1 MRRRDFIKV
10 IAGPAM
16 GWPLAARAQQ
26 SKKIP
31 RLCFLTFD
39 PGTLQATRFAF
50 FEGLRDLGYVDG
62 QSINID
68 YLSAEG
74 RGERFPALAAECLR
88 RQADIIAVSTT
99 PAAQAAMNATRTT
112 PIIMIALGDPVG
124 TGLVDSLAQ
133 PGRNVTGMSM
143 MVPEVAAKRL
153 GLLKEAVP
161 GISRVLVLT
170 YLDDPIAPLQVKALK
185 NAAPSLG
192 VTLQIQDVRTGDD
205 LPAAFEAGAKEQA
218 EGLLT
223 TAESMFAIH
232 RAQVAELAAR
242 YRLPAMYCYSA
253 HVLDAGG
260 LMAYDT
266 NYSDLQRRAA
276 TYVDRILKG
285 AKPSDLPVQQP
296 TKFEFVINLSLQATN
311 PAAYSQI
318 TWRWWVGLILR
329 GIAERLTNVLAARD
343 HHPQPSS
350 CTMIR
355 LRWISSKSNW
365 TAAAALAAA
374 TSGAS
379 TSPRIS
385 PLLRSRTTRQRRFI
399 RRASLP
405 GLSFLLDRRDGMAE
419 I

>member
-1 MRRRDFIKV
+1 MLTLRRREFITLLGGAT
-10 IAGPAM
+10 IA
-16 GWPLAARAQQ
+16 WPLAART
-26 SKKIP
+26 SS
-31 RLCFLTFD
+31 LCFLTFD

-74 RGERFPALAAECLR
+74 RGERFPALAAECVR

-99 PAAQAAMNATRTT
+99 PAARAAKNATRTI

-124 TGLVDSLAQ
+124 TGLVDSRAQ
-133 PGRNVTGMSM
+133 PGQNVTGMSQ
-143 MVPEVAAKRL
+143 MVPEVAAKRW

-185 NAAPSLG
+185 DAAPSLG

-205 LPAAFEAGAKEQA
+205 LESGAKEHV

-223 TAESMFAIH
+223 TAESMFVVH

-242 YRLPAMYCYSA
+242 YRLPAMYCYSS
-253 HVLDAGG
+253 HVVDAGG

-266 NYSDLQRRAA
+266 DYPDLQRRAA

-296 TKFEFVINLSLQATN
+296 TKFKFVINLKTAKTL
-311 PAAYSQI
+311 
-318 TWRWWVGLILR
+318 GL
-329 GIAERLTNVLAARD
+329 TF
-343 HHPQPSS
+343 P
-350 CTMIR
+350 
-355 LRWISSKSNW
+355 
-365 TAAAALAAA
+365 
-374 TSGAS
+374 
-379 TSPRIS
+379 
-385 PLLRSRTTRQRRFI
+385 
-399 RRASLP
+399 P
-405 GLSFLLDRRDGMAE
+405 GLLAIADE
-419 I
+419 VIE